1 MISVRQRA
9 TAGRAYFNKD
19 TKTSKADAVKRQCL
33 LNMAQRRR
41 YWNMI
46 IVLGRVGALNFVRQ
60 ISTNSSGWLERA
72 SCKAQEKR
80 KTAAYSHTQG
90 FALFEATQ
98 QMVLSNQPEGAKKL
112 LPTYAS
118 AAAVRQR
125 RNVVALYASGF
136 LLTTGLVTD
145 PLRMQRV
152 QALMDTT

>member
-1 MISVRQRA
+1 
-9 TAGRAYFNKD
+9 
-19 TKTSKADAVKRQCL
+19 
-33 LNMAQRRR
+33 
-41 YWNMI
+41 MI